1 MNKPYYNI
9 MKGWADDIIKNTKLD
24 NNINIMNNIE
34 TLLSQK
40 QARQRLVQSQMRS
53 LRDEYM
59 PLKEED
65 ESLNDEIEQLEE
77 ELQKQDD
84 VQMEVRWD
92 ELIKDLNDD
101 GVKTIEENEAI
112 EMEQLIDEIKNPEDY
127 ANFDLTQH
135 Q

>member
-1 MNKPYYNI
+1 
-9 MKGWADDIIKNTKLD
+9 
-24 NNINIMNNIE
+24 MNNIE

-65 ESLNDEIEQLEE
+65 ENLNDEIEQLEE
-77 ELQKQDD
+77 ELQKIDD
-84 VQMEVRWD
+84 VQTDARFD
-92 ELIKDLNDD
+92 ELIADLNND

-112 EMEQLIDEIKNPEDY
+112 EMETLIPEIKNPEDY
-127 ANFDLTQH
+127 ANFDLKDLESSQ
-135 Q
+135 